1 MPKSTLVE
9 KEKISGEPLHESFAK
24 ICFLASVGAYL
35 TIGQIIPGF
44 I

>member
-9 KEKISGEPLHESFAK
+9 KEKNFAEPLNERFTM

-35 TIGQIIPGF
+35 TIEQIIPGL